1 MPRRRVMEYV
11 VAAFRSRA
19 SVVAFYEYL
28 RSRRVNAEII
38 NTPKEAGVGC
48 GLSVKFS
55 PRIFAYVKNAV
66 FSSGIKNF
74 AGFFLVKT
82 VAGRRFVKSI

>member
-1 MPRRRVMEYV
+1 MEYV

-19 SVVAFYEYL
+19 ETIKFYEYL
-28 RSRRVNAEII
+28 LSYGADAHII

-48 GLSVKFS
+48 GLSVKIS
-55 PRIFAYVKNAV
+55 PRILLAVKRAAV
-66 FSSGIKNF
+66 SFPAKSF

-82 VAGRRFVKSI
+82 VGGKRYVKSV